1 MRHSRG
7 AVALSA
13 HFAECAAHRD
23 TSRLALF
30 PPGAG
35 PVDTHQTGWNQRSR
49 RRGEKDAARALSTAN
64 GSWAATVGSAKAV
77 NASAALAT
85 IGERYVS
92 VLSQEAH
99 QPPSRCRLVAGISTE
114 EQAQPEG
121 VVEADVVELAG
132 GQERDLDAA
141 EPDRSSHA
149 GER

>member
-1 MRHSRG
+1 M
-7 AVALSA
+7 
-13 HFAECAAHRD
+13 
-23 TSRLALF
+23 
-30 PPGAG
+30 
-35 PVDTHQTGWNQRSR
+35 
-49 RRGEKDAARALSTAN
+49 STAN

-149 GER
+149 GGGP